1 MAESFTGGFRPGR
14 VVLLGSGETSPSGRK
29 AFEEVFRRFDHPP
42 RLALLETPAGF
53 ELNSA
58 RVIGRVAEFLQH
70 HLQNYQPQ
78 IEIVP
83 ARKRGSPF
91 SPDLEEVIAPLWRA
105 EVIFM
110 GPGSP
115 TYAVRQ
121 LRDSLAWQVI
131 LARHFLGAD
140 LVLSSAATIAISR
153 FALPV
158 YEIYKVGE
166 ELHWKEGLNFFGLY
180 DLSMVFIP
188 HWNNT
193 EGGAELDTSR
203 CFMGRERFAQ
213 LVELLPEPC
222 LVIGIDEKTALFLD
236 LASMTARVFGN
247 GGVTLIHHGD
257 PHELAYGQTL
267 ADQELNALARQ
278 MGSHVHYFQA
288 GANFPL
294 DICCPFSLPEPGFGI
309 PSAIWS
315 RALEQASQPVE
326 EDAPPPQVQ
335 ELVQARQEARQKRD
349 WAIAD
354 ALRSQ
359 IEALGWLVQDT
370 PQGPQVKRKG

>member
-1 MAESFTGGFRPGR
+1 
-14 VVLLGSGETSPSGRK
+14 
-29 AFEEVFRRFDHPP
+29 
-42 RLALLETPAGF
+42 
-53 ELNSA
+53 
-58 RVIGRVAEFLQH
+58 
-70 HLQNYQPQ
+70 
-78 IEIVP
+78 
-83 ARKRGSPF
+83 
-91 SPDLEEVIAPLWRA
+91 LEEVIAPLWRA

-131 LARHFLGAD
+131 LARHYLGAD
-140 LVLSSAATIAISR
+140 LVLASAATIAISR

-188 HWNNT
+188 HWNNN

-203 CFMGRERFAQ
+203 CFMGRERFAR

-236 LASMTARVFGN
+236 LASMTARVYGN
-247 GGVTLIHHGD
+247 GGVTLIHHGN
-257 PHELAYGQTL
+257 PHESAYGQTL
-267 ADQELNALARQ
+267 ADQELTALARQ

-288 GANFPL
+288 GAIFPL

-309 PSAIWS
+309 PLTIWS
-315 RALEQASQPVE
+315 RALQEASRSPE
-326 EDAPPPQVQ
+326 EDSPPPEVQ